1 MSTNNNS
8 TGDCSH
14 PERDTVV
21 VDVDVDVDSNEFE
34 ASFKQ
39 AAGTPHEMP
48 NVAAGT
54 CTVLVANGVCTHL
67 GIANET
73 SSPGEASKF
82 SALFFPLVEQCTLS
96 KRTPDYVGRLP
107 KLALRHLVKV
117 TSDGSNFWGGVSKLS
132 EADAKFLLVQIGPF
146 APSEMLDVF
155 WTESGRAAIDAKYDA
170 QQRYVDNA
178 NALFQTL

>member
-1 MSTNNNS
+1 MGSTDNS
-8 TGDCSH
+8 TGNCDH
-14 PERDTVV
+14 PEFDTVV
-21 VDVDVDVDSNEFE
+21 VDVDVEVDSNEFE

-39 AAGTPHEMP
+39 AAGTPHDMP
-48 NVAAGT
+48 NVSVGAFV
-54 CTVLVANGVCTHL
+54 VLVANGKGTHL

-73 SSPGEASKF
+73 SSPGKVSNF
-82 SALFFPLVEQCTLS
+82 SAHLYPLLEPCVLS
-96 KRTPDYVGRLP
+96 KRTPDYVGNLP
-107 KLALRHLVKV
+107 KLTMRHLIEV

-170 QQRYVDNA
+170 QQRYVDNV